1 MRRSRLIYIVF
12 FLLPVLIIAQ
22 IDEFQQEFTK
32 VSQQYFSQRIIKV
45 TQHFLFSLGS
55 ADAVPFDSGYCYIE
69 KNGSMMHYQ
78 FNGVESFSD
87 GKYLVRIS
95 NPSKYMVVSRI
106 IHADSSAPALIF
118 SKGFSSFKNVEKK
131 KSVVDFSQ
139 WKLTGGTLG
148 VLTADITFDS
158 RENRIRNIIAELS
171 PDHPFVSQISQNSSG
186 KRSEVFIRIDYA
198 YSKEISK
205 EQPQLSDFINVKND
219 LITPAE
225 KFKDYQ
231 IKFIK

>member
-1 MRRSRLIYIVF
+1 MRKYLLLFIVF
-12 FLLPVLIIAQ
+12 FLIPVLAIAQ
-22 IDEFQQEFTK
+22 IDEFQKEFTK
-32 VSQQYFSQRIIKV
+32 VSRQYFSQSIIKV

-55 ADAVPFDSGYCYIE
+55 ADTVPFDSGYCYIE

-87 GKYLVRIS
+87 GTFLIRIS
-95 NPSKYMVVSRI
+95 NPAKNMFVSRI

-118 SKGFSSFKNVEKK
+118 SKGFSNFKNVEKK

-148 VLTADITFDS
+148 VFSADITIDI
-158 RENRIRNIIAELS
+158 RENRIRSIIAELS

-186 KRSEVFIRIDYA
+186 KRSEVFIRIDYT
-198 YSKEISK
+198 YLKEISK